1 MFSSTNSLNSSP
13 HFPPSSY
20 QPFPLPFS
28 NHHLQLSDEISLHQ
42 QYQNDPLALAGP
54 VLPIPETVIN
64 FSVSNNPI
72 MTRPS
77 NNINIGNPF
86 GVSNF
91 LAKKPV
97 KKDRHSKIYTSQG
110 LRDRRV
116 RLSIEIAR
124 KFFDL
129 QDMLGFDKASKT
141 LDWLLTKSRKA
152 IKEAAKM
159 KQNCNGCAKTSLSST
174 NFDCEVVSRINQITD
189 NGGNLEGLV
198 LSKNNSS
205 ALLSTISN
213 KKMRKLNKDE
223 IHLLAKE
230 SRAKARARA
239 RERTRE
245 KLCTRKCPAPGCS
258 QILQQLKPPTQ
269 LEACERSSKVVEG
282 EIQQQPSSHMFEES
296 IMIRRKLKPAG
307 RLGYQPNLSSSNNE
321 SSNYFPNS
329 PLNWDINSTIAR
341 SSFYAITNTNLST
354 GIFQEQNIYIYMY
367 VCMYVCMYIVKFL
380 TNIRYIKFFL
390 NLQNFKSVGNL

>member
-1 MFSSTNSLNSSP
+1 
-13 HFPPSSY
+13 
-20 QPFPLPFS
+20 
-28 NHHLQLSDEISLHQ
+28 
-42 QYQNDPLALAGP
+42 
-54 VLPIPETVIN
+54 
-64 FSVSNNPI
+64 

-152 IKEAAKM
+152 IKEVAKM

-213 KKMRKLNKDE
+213 KKMRKLNKEE

-230 SRAKARARA
+230 SRAKARERA

-269 LEACERSSKVVEG
+269 LEACERSSKVVVG

-296 IMIRRKLKPAG
+296 IMIRRKLKPSG

-354 GIFQEQNIYIYMY
+354 ELQICGKSLEGS
-367 VCMYVCMYIVKFL
+367 
-380 TNIRYIKFFL
+380 TNQL
-390 NLQNFKSVGNL
+390 LH